1 MNSQRSRRRL
11 DVAGLTLLLIGLA
24 FGILS
29 YWLITYQDLNVL
41 IMVPSVVAVVTGAAH
56 VTKREALSR
65 RS

>member
-11 DVAGLTLLLIGLA
+11 DAAGLILLLIGLV

-29 YWLITYQDLNVL
+29 YWLITYQELNVL
-41 IMVPSVVAVVTGAAH
+41 IMVPSVIAVVTGATH
-56 VTKREALSR
+56 VTKREALIQ